1 MANLID
7 RAVSFYNVKLE
18 ISFQIDGNQNVR
30 SPNMALEFTRNRLGS
45 RKAKNNEN
53 ENDEM
58 SREDEG
64 IAQNIK

>member
-1 MANLID
+1 
-7 RAVSFYNVKLE
+7 
-18 ISFQIDGNQNVR
+18 
-30 SPNMALEFTRNRLGS
+30 MALEFTRNRLGS

-64 IAQNIK
+64 VAQNIK